1 MAAHGAVTGR
11 WHRTAGASYRLLSD
25 VDGRIAHACLALP
38 TYQSETVPRLLEC
51 VGGVVRALGPDVRC
65 SILHHAGDE
74 HLLEGL
80 ATRQQLDLIPWS
92 GPRTIRI
99 GAGGYQVENGVLRLG
114 SLPWSDFTPWV
125 QDCFLVALRSGTP
138 QLLASPHVSRPGG
151 GADED
156 VAGTVAGH
164 LGWASEMLAVPFE
177 AANVLVD
184 QRHVVLGRAVGRELP
199 SRTAAATLRRL
210 FAPDPSGPS
219 VLRMPPR
226 SAQPRGHQDMY
237 LALAGAHPAS
247 GRPMALVGSRRLA
260 ARILGRRHA
269 PDAADA
275 GLERVSRAMEA
286 RGYDVTRLPCTTVRL
301 SPTWKHSEITYTNA
315 LVEVWPL
322 PGPGGL
328 ARRVTIARFGTDGG
342 PEAAALDAAAT
353 EIWRALGF
361 AVRFAE
367 GPFTW
372 LGIFEGSVRCLT
384 KVLARR

>member
-1 MAAHGAVTGR
+1 MGR
-11 WHRTAGASYRLLSD
+11 WRRARLLSD

-51 VGGVVRALGPDVRC
+51 VGGVVDALGSGVRC

-74 HLLEGL
+74 HQLEVL
-80 ATRQQLDLIPWS
+80 ATRQQVDLIPWY

-99 GAGGYQVENGVLRLG
+99 GTGGYRIRGGVLRLG

-138 QLLASPHVSRPGG
+138 RLLATPRVSRPGG

-184 QRHVVLGRAVGRELP
+184 QRHVVLGRVVGRQLP

-269 PDAADA
+269 SDAADA
-275 GLERVSRAMEA
+275 GLERVARAMEA

-301 SPTWKHSEITYTNA
+301 SPKWKHSEITYTNA

-342 PEAAALDAAAT
+342 PEAAALDSAAT